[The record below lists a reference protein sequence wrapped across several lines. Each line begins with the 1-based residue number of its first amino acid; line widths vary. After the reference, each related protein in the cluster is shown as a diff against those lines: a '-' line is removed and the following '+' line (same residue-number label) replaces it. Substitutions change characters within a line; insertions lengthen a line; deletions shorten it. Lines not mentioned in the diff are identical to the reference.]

1 MLRRY
6 RSDLSHVMPVEEI
19 ELYTDMSYD
28 EEPVEILTSDGKVLR
43 GRTIELVKVKW
54 RHRGME
60 EATWERKE
68 DMREWLPCL
77 FPSSNFEDEI
87 SLSGGEFYNVE
98 LMFAA
103 SFDSK
108 MGCLYSVFDVKK
120 QGKTV
125 WVVRARNWKLR
136 GGENRLSGLL
146 EGVSVTDGLWYGGGR
161 MHCMMAL
168 HEMMTCVVM
177 NGFWFSKDKLVLKL
191 HCCCYGFEHRSLS
204 FQAYALFPTMQIAS
218 LGEGKEAR
226 RIHLDLCSS
235 TVFENYVQSD
245 VDLTPDWDT
254 VFFAALIITI
264 GRLNAFRKHNKKV
277 LNFRVVYRSW
287 TFRFDS
293 DIPRVTISGRFCDW
307 TGSRGLQYYLKN
319 TKYS

>member
-1 MLRRY
+1 MEGSRVYCIWGVFLVMLKAFWK
-6 RSDLSHVMPVEEI
+6 LEMI
-19 ELYTDMSYD
+19 
-28 EEPVEILTSDGKVLR
+28 
-43 GRTIELVKVKW
+43 
-54 RHRGME
+54 
-60 EATWERKE
+60 
-68 DMREWLPCL
+68 
-77 FPSSNFEDEI
+77 
-87 SLSGGEFYNVE
+87 YNVE

-146 EGVSVTDGLWYGGGR
+146 EGVSVSGNVFTWLSSGLMMFGGLDWAW
-161 MHCMMAL
+161 AL
-168 HEMMTCVVM
+168 RVVAPLSDRRVRGIEILPGYRHENPVKP
-177 NGFWFSKDKLVLKL
+177 G
-191 HCCCYGFEHRSLS
+191 

-254 VFFAALIITI
+254 VFIAALIITI

-287 TFRFDS
+287 TFGFDS

-307 TGSRGLQYYLKN
+307 TGTSNSG
-319 TKYS
+319 KYDETAEFCIFWNHAQRSGHDSGHDNLTWRFGHRF

>member
-68 DMREWLPCL
+68 DMREC
-77 FPSSNFEDEI
+77 
-87 SLSGGEFYNVE
+87 YNVE

-146 EGVSVTDGLWYGGGR
+146 EGVSCENRLSGVARACVGEWKCFYMIEQWMGSAGSSTPFRSESPGIEILPGYR
-161 MHCMMAL
+161 
-168 HEMMTCVVM
+168 HENPVKP
-177 NGFWFSKDKLVLKL
+177 G
-191 HCCCYGFEHRSLS
+191 

-254 VFFAALIITI
+254 VFFAA
-264 GRLNAFRKHNKKV
+264 
-277 LNFRVVYRSW
+277 W
-287 TFRFDS
+287 TFGFDS

-307 TGSRGLQYYLKN
+307 TGSRGLQ
-319 TKYS
+319 